1 MVKLVAVSMVVG
13 SIGLLVAATACEPE
27 RPACY
32 EGDFISCSCANGA
45 RGYAKCQPNEGLYVP
60 CICDGTTPGA
70 KPVDIDAGETDAS
83 AEASSS
89 KRGFLEPCTTND
101 DCASGRCQEYPGKGT
116 QLCTNACTQATAATD
131 CPPPSTGC
139 NNQGVCKA
147 P

>member
-1 MVKLVAVSMVVG
+1 MVKVVVAMIVGG
-13 SIGLLVAATACEPE
+13 SIGLLVATTACTVT

-32 EGDFISCSCANGA
+32 EGDFASCTCANGA

-70 KPVDIDAGETDAS
+70 KPIDASTDTTETS
-83 AEASSS
+83 APT
-89 KRGFLEPCTTND
+89 KKGFLEPCTTND
-101 DCASGRCQEYPGKGT
+101 DCTSGRCQEYPGKGS
-116 QLCTNACTQATAATD
+116 QLCTNACTASTATTD